1 MIELA
6 ASRLV
11 PTPATVVAVSDD
23 VDFALLSRWRNGDRG
38 AGEEL
43 FVRQFDHLYRFFASK
58 CDGDLDELVQATLI
72 ACLNAK
78 QQFRA
83 ESTFKAYMFT
93 VARHELYRYLRTRRR
108 DQERLD
114 FSTVSVADL
123 ATTPGTRIARDQ
135 AHRRLLD
142 ALRMLPVEQQ
152 TLLELHYWEDLDAAT
167 LGQIFDV
174 PPTTIRTW
182 LYRARQQLKG
192 RLAADDRGFD
202 DTLRSGRMAGSAS

>member
-1 MIELA
+1 M
-6 ASRLV
+6 
-11 PTPATVVAVSDD
+11 SDD
-23 VDFALLSRWRNGDRG
+23 VDFALLSRWRDGDRS

-43 FVRQFDHLYRFFASK
+43 FLRQFDHLYRFFASK
-58 CDGDLDELVQATLI
+58 CNGDIDELVQSTLL

-83 ESTFKAYMFT
+83 DSTFKAYMFT
-93 VARHELYRYLRTRRR
+93 VARHELYKYLRARRR

-142 ALRMLPVEQQ
+142 ALRELPVEQQ
-152 TLLELHYWEDLDAAT
+152 TLLELYYWEDLDIAT
-167 LGQIFDV
+167 LGTIFDA
-174 PPTTIRTW
+174 PPPTIRTW
-182 LYRARQQLKG
+182 LYRARQQLKE
-192 RLAADDRGFD
+192 RLAADETKLDSSLRGA
-202 DTLRSGRMAGSAS
+202 RIEQSAS